1 MKSKSELS
9 APVLRAIGLDT
20 DHLIPID
27 GAVMACPEA
36 GEAFWR
42 LRSRADRAGIG
53 LRIASG
59 HRDYGRQLAIFNDK
73 VMGARPVLSDNGEPL
88 CRDDFTD
95 WDWLHAVLRFSA
107 LPGLSRHHWGTDF
120 DVWDAAAVP
129 DNYRPA
135 LLSAEYLPGGP
146 FHGFSLWFSEREA
159 CHESEGFFR
168 PYQTDTGG
176 VAPEAWHISFRG
188 SQEQKPDELLQTL
201 SGLWSTG
208 TLPGISRSFPPLA
221 CASLVLPNA
230 QDLLDRYVVVAEP

>member
-1 MKSKSELS
+1 MKSKSGLS
-9 APVLRAIGLDT
+9 ASILRAIGLDT
-20 DHLIPID
+20 DHLSPID
-27 GAVMACPEA
+27 GAIMASPEA
-36 GEAFWR
+36 GEAFRR
-42 LRSRADRAGIG
+42 LKSRADGAGIG

-73 VMGARPVLSDNGEPL
+73 VMGARPVLSDDGESL
-88 CRDDFTD
+88 CRDDFND

-146 FHGFSLWFSEREA
+146 FHRFSRWFSERED

-168 PYQTDTGG
+168 PYETDTGG
-176 VAPEAWHISFRG
+176 G
-188 SQEQKPDELLQTL
+188 LLQRR
-201 SGLWSTG
+201 
-208 TLPGISRSFPPLA
+208 GISVFVDPRSKSLTSCFKRFPY
-221 CASLVLPNA
+221 CGLPA
-230 QDLLDRYVVVAEP
+230 PCQESTARSRR

>member
-73 VMGARPVLSDNGEPL
+73 VMGARP
-88 CRDDFTD
+88 
-95 WDWLHAVLRFSA
+95 
-107 LPGLSRHHWGTDF
+107 
-120 DVWDAAAVP
+120 
-129 DNYRPA
+129 
-135 LLSAEYLPGGP
+135 
-146 FHGFSLWFSEREA
+146 SLF
-159 CHESEGFFR
+159 
-168 PYQTDTGG
+168 
-176 VAPEAWHISFRG
+176 
-188 SQEQKPDELLQTL
+188 
-201 SGLWSTG
+201 
-208 TLPGISRSFPPLA
+208 
-221 CASLVLPNA
+221 
-230 QDLLDRYVVVAEP
+230 